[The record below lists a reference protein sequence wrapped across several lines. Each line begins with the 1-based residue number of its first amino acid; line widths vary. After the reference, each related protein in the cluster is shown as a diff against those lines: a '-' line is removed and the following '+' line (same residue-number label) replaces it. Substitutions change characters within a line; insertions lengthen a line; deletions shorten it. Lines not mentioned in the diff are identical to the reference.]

1 MSFRTRLVVVGVA
14 AACLFGAPAI
24 HAQAITGTIQ
34 GAVADQEG
42 DAVPGVTVTA
52 TNTATGYQQIV
63 TSNDSG
69 RFSAPLLPLGPYSLT
84 FALDGFATLVR
95 DGLQVS
101 LGQRI
106 FLEVTLQLSTVGE
119 EITVTDEAPLIE
131 STRTEGQTRI
141 DDRSIRGLPNDGR
154 NFLKFSE
161 LTPGVTIVQGP
172 DGDELSISGQRGINN
187 NVSVDGADFNNPF
200 FGEQRGGQ
208 RPGFTFN
215 QDAIKE
221 MVVIA
226 DGAPAEFGRS
236 SGGFVNVITKSG
248 TNSYNGTAHVFNK
261 SDSLS
266 QCPKTREGRIPNC
279 DFDRT
284 QVGFTFG
291 GPIKKDKAFIFLAAD
306 AQEADETK
314 QTDPNRMPADLVS
327 FLDSVG
333 IPGDNGPI
341 SRTDDADAYLAK
353 FDWLANDSNLVTLRA
368 AYTYSQQVNGT
379 FDVDSWGR
387 SMNGIETDYSR
398 AFTTSVIS
406 NVSNNL
412 LNEFR
417 GQYAKEFR
425 PRPYDGPTNPETGRP
440 FPDTRIGDF
449 GFGMPFFLPIEY
461 DDDRLQLNNNI
472 SILKGNHS
480 IKAGVEYNEVG
491 SSQTFI
497 GFASGRYV
505 FFSLD
510 AFLAGS
516 RSATDAGLY
525 LQLVPVQGNTVNSV
539 GTQTITQKE
548 PAIFIQDQWQPTAN
562 LTLEFGVRWE
572 QQDQPGP
579 RTPPN
584 EVFFA
589 DFIGQTVTNEF
600 GTFEFPSDGTIPDD
614 DSIQPRVALAWSPD
628 AKSVVRASAGLYM
641 ARLPALMLASSRSTN
656 GSIGGN
662 VRPDQVPGLPPP
674 VWPDIVPPEFTSG
687 LDALFRPEIFL
698 FDKDFELPKTTSL
711 SLSYEREIRP
721 NWALLLKGNYAETDH
736 LFRMFNQNTP
746 YFGCPWSTGL
756 GATGNN
762 GVACAGSDGAEALH
776 TVESTARSEYT
787 AVTVG
792 LNKRYSNNYQF
803 QIYYTNSE
811 DMSDDDNERDPFNY
825 RYARADSLDKEWS
838 YSDRHSRHRVNA
850 WLSWQA
856 PKGIDVNVR
865 YSYRSA
871 QPLSVNAAGEPIGF
885 LADRIEANQP
895 FSGYCFFTYS
905 PECFDAPVTQRN
917 LGKKDN
923 KLNVWDLR
931 VSKDFEMGKYTIQPA
946 IDIFNVFDEANF
958 LRPEVGGLDFN
969 FDGTLRTGAGD
980 PQEIQLGVRV
990 FW

>member
-1 MSFRTRLVVVGVA
+1 MSLRARLMVVGVS
-14 AACLFGAPAI
+14 AACLFGAPAL

-34 GAVADQEG
+34 GTVTDEEG
-42 DAVPGVTVTA
+42 GSLPGVTVTVI
-52 TNTATGYQQIV
+52 NTATGYEGV
-63 TSNDSG
+63 VSTNTSG
-69 RFSAPLLPLGPYSLT
+69 FFQAPLLPLGPYAVT
-84 FALDGFATLVR
+84 FELEGFATLIR
-95 DGLQVS
+95 EGLELA

-106 FLEVTLQLSTVGE
+106 DLRIELQLSAVGE
-119 EITVTDEAPLIE
+119 EITVTDAAPLIE
-131 STRTEGQTRI
+131 SSRTEGQIRI
-141 DDRSIRGLPNDGR
+141 DDRTVKGLPNDGR

-172 DGDELSISGQRGINN
+172 DGDELSINGQRGINN

-236 SGGFVNVITKSG
+236 SGGFVNVNTKSG
-248 TNSYNGTAHVFNK
+248 TNDYNGTAHVFNK

-266 QCPKTREGRIPNC
+266 QCPKTRQGRVPDC
-279 DFDRT
+279 DFDRN
-284 QVGFTFG
+284 QFGFTFG
-291 GPIKKDKAFIFLAAD
+291 GPLSKDKAFFFLAAD
-306 AQEADETK
+306 TQEADETK
-314 QTDPNRMPADLVS
+314 QTDPNRMPADLVA
-327 FLDSVG
+327 FLDSIG
-333 IPGDNGPI
+333 IPDDNGPI
-341 SRTDDADAYLAK
+341 NRTDDADAYLAK
-353 FDWLANDSNLVTLRA
+353 IDWQASDSNLVTFRA
-368 AYTYSQQVNGT
+368 AYTYSQQINGT
-379 FDVDSWGR
+379 FDVDTWGR
-387 SMNGIETDYSR
+387 SMNGIETDYSH
-398 AFTTSVIS
+398 AGTTSVIS

-417 GQYAKEFR
+417 GQYAKEWR
-425 PRPYDGPTNPETGRP
+425 PRPYAGPINPETNRP
-440 FPDTRIGDF
+440 FPDTRIGPY

-461 DDDRLQLNNNI
+461 DDDRVQVNNNI

-480 IKAGVEYNEVG
+480 IKAGVEFNEVS

-505 FFSLD
+505 FFNLD
-510 AFLAGS
+510 AFLAGA
-516 RSATDAGLY
+516 RSATEAGLY
-525 LQLVPVQGNTVNSV
+525 LQLVPVQGNTVESV

-548 PAIFIQDQWQPTAN
+548 PAIFIQDQWQPTPN

-579 RTPPN
+579 RTPPE
-584 EVFFA
+584 EVYFA

-614 DSIQPRVALAWSPD
+614 DSIQPRLALAWTPD
-628 AKSVVRASAGLYM
+628 AKSVLRASAGLYM

-687 LDALFRPEIFL
+687 LDALFRPEVFV
-698 FDKDFELPKTTSL
+698 FDRDFELPKTTSF

-721 NWALLLKGNYAETDH
+721 DWAVLVKGNYAESDH

-746 YFGCPWSTGL
+746 FFGCPWSTGL
-756 GATGNN
+756 GPDGNN
-762 GVACAGSDGAEALH
+762 GFACAGADGAEALH

-787 AVTVG
+787 AVTLG
-792 LNKRYSNNYQF
+792 LNKRWSNNYQF

-825 RYARADSLDKEWS
+825 RYARADSLDAEWS

-856 PKGIDVNVR
+856 PKGINVNVR

-871 QPLSVNAAGEPIGF
+871 QPLSVDANGNPIGF

-895 FSGYCFFTYS
+895 FSGYCFFTYA
-905 PECFDAPVTQRN
+905 PECFDAPVTRRN
-917 LGKKDN
+917 VGKKDN

-931 VSKDFEMGKYTIQPA
+931 ISKDFQVGRYTIEPA